1 MMSRR
6 LIREVGLV
14 GVRCPVCRVM
24 ICASIQSQDYRRAG
38 LRGSP
43 AILTLSCPCRA
54 ITDRSHCTDPRFG
67 RGPRAQRSAL
77 ERMGRD
83 RVALLRRTPT
93 GEVAPGTYTPPRPPP
108 TRRVVATESREAPAG
123 GTLGALDMLLMST
136 HLIGGPHLPPGKP
149 QAILRRM
156 GFVDSIDTAHPP
168 TPPRPPGPNS
178 EDS

>member
-14 GVRCPVCRVM
+14 GVQCPVCRAVV
-24 ICASIQSQDYRRAG
+24 CASIQPQDPRRAG

-54 ITDRSHCTDPRFG
+54 IADRSSCADPRFG

-83 RVALLRRTPT
+83 RVALLRRTPP
-93 GEVAPGTYTPPRPPP
+93 GEVAPGTCTPPRPP
-108 TRRVVATESREAPAG
+108 TARRAVATQPRKAPARG
-123 GTLGALDMLLMST
+123 SRGALDMLLASA
-136 HLIGGPHLPPGKP
+136 HLIGGPYLPPGKP
-149 QAILRRM
+149 SRILRGM
-156 GFVDSIDTAHPP
+156 GFVDSVDTGYPAPLP
-168 TPPRPPGPNS
+168 KPAGPNPK
-178 EDS
+178 DS